1 MSHPFLPVAIEA
13 AREAGAILLAEYAR
27 PVKISY
33 KGDVDLVTEADRR
46 SEDAVVAKLRAHF
59 PKHIVVA
66 EEGTGHEYLRNS
78 ELKTQNSELRAK
90 LTVDSLQPT
99 ARLDEEADRARG
111 QRGSEE
117 THAEKGAAEAG
128 KGASNL
134 EPRTSKLQHPR
145 TSNGQYRWYVDPL
158 DGTTNFAHGYP
169 CFAVSI
175 AVAEAAQDGADAEE
189 LLAGVVYN
197 PVSDEMFTAARGE
210 GAYLNGKR
218 IGVSKVERLA
228 TSLLGTGFPSHKR
241 TQNPNIH
248 YYWEFTLA
256 SHGVRR
262 DGSAALDLCMV
273 ACGRFDGFWEFG
285 LKAWDT
291 AAGVLIVR
299 EAGGMVSDLEG
310 RPYALGGAS
319 ILASNG
325 LVHEEMRAV
334 AAEVGKESKK

>member
-1 MSHPFLPVAIEA
+1 MSHPFLQVAIEA

-46 SEDAVVAKLRAHF
+46 SEDAVVAKLRTHF

-66 EEGTGHEYLRNS
+66 EEGTGHEYLRNAELRTQNAELRS
-78 ELKTQNSELRAK
+78 ELTA
-90 LTVDSLQPT
+90 DSLQLT
-99 ARLDEEADRARG
+99 AKPEGVDTLKTGRGAEDAR
-111 QRGSEE
+111 E
-117 THAEKGAAEAG
+117 EKGGVEARS
-128 KGASNL
+128 GASNL
-134 EPRTSKLQHPR
+134 KPR
-145 TSNGQYRWYVDPL
+145 TSNLQYRWYVDPL

-175 AVAEAAQDGADAEE
+175 ALAEAAQDGADAEE

-285 LKAWDT
+285 LKPWDT

-299 EAGGMVSDLEG
+299 EAGGIVSDLEG

-325 LVHEEMRAV
+325 RVHEEMRAV
-334 AAEVGKESKK
+334 AAEVGKQSKR